1 MHTSRRRS
9 FVSKPNFQ
17 LKLTIVFM
25 LVVTIVANLVGG
37 ICYLFISERVGEF
50 LDQMARGQST

>member
-1 MHTSRRRS
+1 MSDNQRSRRRS
-9 FVSKPNFQ
+9 YVSKPNFQ

-37 ICYLFISERVGEF
+37 TEAWEAFEF
-50 LDQMARGQST
+50 EMVTPTASR